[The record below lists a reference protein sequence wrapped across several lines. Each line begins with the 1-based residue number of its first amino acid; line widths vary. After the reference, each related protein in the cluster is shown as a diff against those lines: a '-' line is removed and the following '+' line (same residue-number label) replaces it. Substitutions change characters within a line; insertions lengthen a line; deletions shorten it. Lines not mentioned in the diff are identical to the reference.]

1 MIWTIKNKMILIGTV
16 AALSLAAQAGLSWYF
31 GETVSEKANQAAAT
45 STQLTN
51 VGDMKAAN
59 LQLIITAGDTIVA
72 RSEGDDIQER
82 LKIIDITVEKLKIGV
97 SKLFESMPE
106 SQKPM
111 VQAISD
117 NLEPFAVA
125 LQTDLRQLMEGQG
138 TQLDFIRVSTAIREA
153 GEAMQISLNTYAE
166 TLKKQ
171 FAIEVEAEHNELTKS
186 GVWSL
191 GGFIGCQVVLAVMLL
206 SVGRGIVNA
215 VGGMTR
221 AMRSLADGD
230 QSAEIPSTE
239 DKDEIGDMAQAVL
252 VFKSNMIRNDELA
265 KEREAEQQS
274 QAERASRIEEST
286 TGFDNE
292 VSTVLET
299 VTSAATEMEATSQT
313 MTETAEQTSHQ
324 AGTVASASE
333 EMTMNVQT
341 VASAAEELSGSIEEI
356 SSRVQESSAIT
367 QSATVTA
374 NSTQE
379 KVQGLSIAADRI
391 GEVVQLINDI
401 AEQTNLLALNAT
413 IEAARAGDAGKGF
426 AVVAS
431 EVKSLANQTTQATE
445 SISQQVT
452 AVQSAT
458 REAVGSMEEIVDVIG
473 RINEIGGSIAAAV
486 EEQSATTGEIA
497 RNVQEAAAG
506 SQEVAGSILKV
517 NEAAGESG
525 AAAGQVYT
533 ASSELSREAEHL
545 RSLVQAFLEEVRAA

>member
-16 AALSLAAQAGLSWYF
+16 AALSLAAQAALSWYF
-31 GETVSEKANQAAAT
+31 GMTVSNKADQAEVT
-45 STQLTN
+45 SKQLGN
-51 VGDMKAAN
+51 LSDMRAAN
-59 LQLIITAGDTIVA
+59 LQLILMARNSIAGI
-72 RSEGDDIQER
+72 ER
-82 LKIIDITVEKLKIGV
+82 GKEALEHLKLIDITLEKLKLSAGNLLEVASENQKPAVQSIVEKL
-97 SKLFESMPE
+97 S
-106 SQKPM
+106 
-111 VQAISD
+111 
-117 NLEPFAVA
+117 PFANA
-125 LQTDLRQLMEGQG
+125 LQVDLRKLIEGQG
-138 TQLDFIRVSTAIREA
+138 TQQDFLQIDASIETS
-153 GEAMQISLNTYAE
+153 GNAMQLALNVYTD

-171 FAIEVEAEHNELTKS
+171 YVAEVAAEHDELTLS
-186 GVWSL
+186 GIWSL
-191 GGFIGCQVVLAVMLL
+191 AAFIGCQVLLAFMLL

-215 VGGMTR
+215 VAGMTR

-230 QSAEIPSTE
+230 TSAEIPST
-239 DKDEIGDMAQAVL
+239 DKKDEIGEMAQAVL
-252 VFKSNMIRNDELA
+252 VFRSNMARNDELA
-265 KEREAEQQS
+265 KEREAEQK
-274 QAERASRIEEST
+274 ERAARASMIEEST

-292 VSTVLET
+292 VSSVLET

-313 MTETAEQTSHQ
+313 MTETAEQASHQ

-341 VASAAEELSGSIEEI
+341 VASAAEELSGSIDEI

-367 QSATVTA
+367 RSATVTA
-374 NSTQE
+374 NDTQE
-379 KVQGLSIAADRI
+379 KVQGLSLAADRI

-458 REAVGSMEEIVDVIG
+458 REAVGSMEEIVDVIN

-506 SQEVAGSILKV
+506 SQEVASSILKV
-517 NEAAGESG
+517 NEAASESG
-525 AAAGQVYT
+525 AAAGQVYS

-545 RSLVQAFLEEVRAA
+545 RTLVQTFLEEVRAA